1 MGAGG
6 GYFYELFGVWVYV
19 VGGFDGPG
27 ARPTTGAVVGVMSR
41 VYLRGRRNR
50 GVDGGFLGG
59 KWLDR
64 GGLAWRIFVV
74 TG

>member
-27 ARPTTGAVVGVMSR
+27 ARPTG
-41 VYLRGRRNR
+41 
-50 GVDGGFLGG
+50 
-59 KWLDR
+59 
-64 GGLAWRIFVV
+64 WR
-74 TG
+74 